1 MNNETAV
8 ACKSAHSR
16 ASPQTDSMVQPRR
29 GVEKPHP
36 LLTYFV
42 CGLMAVGRNS
52 GLEWVETCRDFSP
65 LASLAYIFIDCVDDL
80 AVDFRQRRVCPV
92 VHSYHYIN

>member
-8 ACKSAHSR
+8 ACKSARRR
-16 ASPQTDSMVQPRR
+16 ASPQTDSR

-52 GLEWVETCRDFSP
+52 GLDRGETCRDFSMW
-65 LASLAYIFIDCVDDL
+65 VDDL
-80 AVDFRQRRVCPV
+80 AVGFWQRKCL
-92 VHSYHYIN
+92 SSCAQLS